1 MPMRNGRGLV
11 AGLGMLAMLLGSA
24 PALRGDDRPTESSSK
39 KNESVVTNTPDSR
52 VDSNSIAAATAATP
66 AADTPH
72 VTYVP
77 AMNGDQL
84 FLLGPNSRKFQ
95 PFYSAVLSG
104 AYDTHLAGTLASP
117 GQALFAVTPTL
128 GFAGH
133 GQQSQYLMQYSSTIT
148 DLTGTPSGTEAYH
161 HGNFTARGEF
171 THAWGWDLGING
183 LYGVD
188 ALRLLA
194 PLTFTNL
201 LNIPTAD
208 AQAAVSQLGAQ
219 RTLSVGDNVGLHWQ
233 PTVRDRVVFSAY
245 HSYFDFVDLS
255 SHITY
260 VGFNSSYS
268 RNLTRQTVLTVYNN
282 FGRDTRVI
290 PCTYDDLGVG
300 LAMHPRPNMILQIGG
315 GPTIGSLT
323 CATRRGGNFVGSF
336 GYQFTRFSTVYVT
349 AGQHNNTS
357 VNLPQSQTNRSFSAG
372 YSRQMSRSL
381 TLRVDGGYMYLGD
394 FRNNIFVT
402 LQGYFVA
409 PQMEWKLTRSLSAQ
423 LSYRNMSQ
431 LVGTSSLSRNQV
443 LLSLTWRPQANG
455 LYK

>member
-1 MPMRNGRGLV
+1 MQMRNGRGLV
-11 AGLGMLAMLLGSA
+11 AGLGVLALLLSST
-24 PALRGDDRPTESSSK
+24 PAWSGDDRPTESSSK
-39 KNESVVTNTPDSR
+39 KDENAVTNTPDSR
-52 VDSNSIAAATAATP
+52 VDSNAITAANAANP

-77 AMNGDQL
+77 AMNGDRL
-84 FLLGPNSRKFQ
+84 LLLGPSGRKFQ

-104 AYDTHLAGTLASP
+104 AYDSHLAGTLASP
-117 GQALFAVTPTL
+117 GQGLFAVTPTL
-128 GFAGH
+128 GFVGH
-133 GQQSQYLMQYSSTIT
+133 GQQSQYVMQYSSTIT
-148 DLTGTPSGTEAYH
+148 ELTGTPSGTESFH

-183 LYGVD
+183 WYGVD

-219 RTLSVGDNVGLHWQ
+219 RTLNVGDNVGLHWQ
-233 PTVRDRVVFSAY
+233 PTVRDRVAFSAY
-245 HSYFDFVDLS
+245 HSYYDFVDLS

-260 VGFNSSYS
+260 VGFNASYS

-282 FGRDTRVI
+282 FGRDTRTI
-290 PCTYDDLGVG
+290 PCTYNDLGVG
-300 LAMHPRPNMILQIGG
+300 LAMHPRPNLILQIGG
-315 GPTIGSLT
+315 GPTIGSPT
-323 CATRRGGNFVGSF
+323 CATRRGANFTASM

-349 AGQHNNTS
+349 AGQRTNTP
-357 VNLPQSQTNRSFSAG
+357 VNLPQSQTSRSFSAG

-381 TLRVDGGYMYLGD
+381 TLRLDGGYMYLGD
-394 FRNNIFVT
+394 FSNNVFVT
-402 LQGYFVA
+402 SQGYFVA
-409 PQMEWKLTRSLSAQ
+409 PQVEWKLTRSLSAE